1 MQKKI
6 MNVKLLLKKSEFFS
20 EISDSAVQE
29 LSNVGY
35 LKKYQQGDVLFREGE
50 KGTAFFLLTEGR
62 VKIFKNSAD
71 GREIILKLINPG
83 EIFAE
88 VVLFENDKYP
98 VNASAASDTELFVI
112 ERKVFYSLLDSEVFR
127 NDFISKLMKKQR
139 YLAER
144 VHYISAYDVEE
155 RFFRFIASHYGVKNE
170 YDIDLSKKEIAE
182 AIGTIPET
190 FSRLLMRL
198 KDNEKIE
205 WQGNRLTVN
214 KKCWEDLDL

>member
-1 MQKKI
+1 MEKKS
-6 MNVKLLLKKSEFFS
+6 MNVKLLLKKSDFFS

-29 LSNVGY
+29 LSSIGY
-35 LKKYQQGDVLFREGE
+35 LKKFQQGDILFRDGE

-62 VKIFKNSAD
+62 IKIYKSSTD
-71 GREIILKLINPG
+71 GKEIILKLISPG

-98 VNASAASDTELFVI
+98 VNASAASDSELFVI
-112 ERKVFYSLLDSEVFR
+112 ERKGFYSLLNSEAFR
-127 NDFISKLMKKQR
+127 NDFMAKLMKKQR

-144 VHYISAYDVEE
+144 ILYISAYDVEE
-155 RFFRFIASHYGVKNE
+155 RFFRFLASHYGVKNE
-170 YDIDLSKKEIAE
+170 YDIDISKKEIAE

-198 KDNEKIE
+198 KDNGKIN
-205 WQGNRLTVN
+205 WQEHHLSVD
-214 KKCWEDLDL
+214 KKCWEDLNL

>member
-1 MQKKI
+1 